1 MMTEH
6 VHGHASNELI
16 VKSIGIDTYHENIIY
31 MREDCPICR
40 SEGFTALTRV
50 EVAVNGK
57 SIVATLNV
65 VYSDLLH
72 HHEAG
77 LSKHAMK
84 QLAAKEGDAI
94 RIMHLKPIESLGKV
108 RAKMY
113 GKELDQHSYNE
124 IIADIVSGK
133 YSNIELSAFVS
144 SCADDKL
151 TVNEI
156 ISLTRAMISSGERI
170 KWEKEMVLDKHCA
183 GGLPGNRTTPIV
195 VSIVAAAG
203 LTIPKT
209 SSKAITSPAGTADVM
224 EVMTL
229 VNLSMEEMKN
239 VVAKENGCLVGGGSM
254 RLSPADDILISVE
267 KALDVDSEGQMIAS
281 VLSKKAAAGST
292 HVLIDIPVGKTAKVR
307 THEEGLRL
315 QYYFKAVGE
324 AIGLN
329 ISVLFSDG
337 LQPVGKGIGPALE
350 AMNVLSVL
358 RNDKDC
364 PKDLRIRSLDLAAAL
379 LSISGK
385 FKIGEERKIAEEILE
400 SGKALQKFMSIC
412 NAQGGFKEPQFARYR
427 FDVLSDKK
435 GKVKEIDNRKL
446 ARIAKLA
453 GAPQSSRAGV
463 WFNAP
468 LNRGV
473 AVGDIL
479 FSIYADSEGEL
490 TYAKEYMESIHD
502 LILIEQ

>member
-1 MMTEH
+1 MKA
-6 VHGHASNELI
+6 GHKQELASNELI
-16 VKSIGIDTYHENIIY
+16 YKSIGIDTYHENTIY
-31 MREDCPICR
+31 MREDCHICR

-65 VYSDLLH
+65 VYSNLLSH
-72 HHEAG
+72 NEAG
-77 LSKHAMK
+77 LSKQAIE
-84 QLAAKEGDAI
+84 QLGAKEGDAI
-94 RIMHLKPIESLGKV
+94 KISHLKPIESLGRV

-113 GKELDQHSYNE
+113 GKELDQQSYNA
-124 IIADIVSGK
+124 IIADIVAGK

-144 SCADDKL
+144 ACADDKL

-156 ISLTRAMISSGERI
+156 TSLTLAMINSGETM
-170 KWEKEMVLDKHCA
+170 KWGKEMVLDKHCA

-209 SSKAITSPAGTADVM
+209 SSKSITSPAGTADTM
-224 EVMTL
+224 EVMTR
-229 VNLSMEEMKN
+229 VDLSMEEMKK
-239 VVAKENGCLVGGGSM
+239 VVEQENGCLIWGGSV

-307 THEEGLRL
+307 THEEALRQ

-329 ISVLFSDG
+329 VSVLFTDG
-337 LQPVGKGIGPALE
+337 SQPVGKGIGPALE
-350 AMNVLSVL
+350 AMNLLSVL
-358 RNDKDC
+358 RNEKDC
-364 PKDLRIRSLDLAAAL
+364 PKDLKTRSLDLAGEL
-379 LSISGK
+379 LAISGK
-385 FKIGEERKIAEEILE
+385 FKIGEERKIAQEILE

-412 NAQGGFKEPQFARYR
+412 KAQGGFAEPRFAKYC
-427 FDVLSDKK
+427 FDVVSEKK
-435 GKVKEIDNRKL
+435 GTVKEIDNRKL

-453 GAPQSSRAGV
+453 GAPKAPRAGV
-463 WFNAP
+463 WYNAP
-468 LNRGV
+468 LNSSV
-473 AVGDIL
+473 SKGDIL
-479 FSIYADSEGEL
+479 FSIYAEANGEL
-490 TYAKEYMESIHD
+490 EYAKDYYKSITG
-502 LILIEQ
+502 LILIE